1 MRNIVLIRTSTVKQ
15 EVETQKREVIEYASS
30 YGAENIVVIGG
41 AGASAIKLDDQ
52 YLFNLQQVY
61 AELEKGDVQCI
72 YAWSIDRI
80 GRNEEVLMQFKNHL
94 IKHKVQLRIKNPT
107 LYLFDEDGK
116 VNSGMEIAF
125 SLFSTMAKQEME
137 VKQERF
143 RRSKARNRIE
153 GKYNG
158 GRILFGYTVDETNHF
173 IVDEVEGR
181 KVYDIFYR
189 YATQPVSI
197 RYLAKEY
204 IANGTFTISQR
215 NVETFINRMLKKEHY
230 KGNATYPRIIDDELF
245 LNVQAKLKNYRI
257 LPKVRYTETPYYL
270 QGIIYDRDPE
280 CWTKFRHMRVK
291 KSERSYMSY
300 GERYSLSI
308 NNIDSLAIQ
317 VLNDLVLRFDYGS
330 VENYK
335 AERIEA
341 LNGRKNSLLGQ
352 VGELERKDTE
362 LDERY
367 FGGTTIRN
375 YDSLKQTLN
384 QKINTLKDELV
395 KLDVQLDTLE
405 KEKYEPLNLYA
416 MDDNGRREVCIRY
429 ISHVYCTKM
438 DERLSNIEFNTH
450 FGNVGV
456 VYNRMKK
463 VFTYTSSD
471 EPHWQPIKIIR
482 FIDGRKRSAV

>member
-52 YLFNLQQVY
+52 YIFNLQQVY

-94 IKHKVQLRIKNPT
+94 IKHNVQLRIKNPT

-125 SLFSTMAKQEME
+125 SLFATMAKQEME

-215 NVETFINRMLKKEHY
+215 NVEKCLKR
-230 KGNATYPRIIDDELF
+230 NTTRATP
-245 LNVQAKLKNYRI
+245 
-257 LPKVRYTETPYYL
+257 
-270 QGIIYDRDPE
+270 
-280 CWTKFRHMRVK
+280 H
-291 KSERSYMSY
+291 
-300 GERYSLSI
+300 
-308 NNIDSLAIQ
+308 
-317 VLNDLVLRFDYGS
+317 
-330 VENYK
+330 
-335 AERIEA
+335 
-341 LNGRKNSLLGQ
+341 
-352 VGELERKDTE
+352 
-362 LDERY
+362 
-367 FGGTTIRN
+367 IR
-375 YDSLKQTLN
+375 
-384 QKINTLKDELV
+384 E
-395 KLDVQLDTLE
+395 
-405 KEKYEPLNLYA
+405 
-416 MDDNGRREVCIRY
+416 
-429 ISHVYCTKM
+429 
-438 DERLSNIEFNTH
+438 
-450 FGNVGV
+450 
-456 VYNRMKK
+456 
-463 VFTYTSSD
+463 
-471 EPHWQPIKIIR
+471 
-482 FIDGRKRSAV
+482 